1 MRIGQAIIR
10 RIKKEGQAYMIF
22 RPSKSIIVLIF
33 CLLFI
38 GLVCLYSSCHQKG
51 AFIKSDIFAKQLL
64 WVGVGLCCMFLASRI
79 DYHRFSI
86 VIIPLYLFAFCSLI
100 FVLFMGRA
108 IMGAQRWISFGEIS
122 YQPSELG
129 KFALILLLA
138 KYYSLRANTRVGVIS
153 FKTGILQSLVIPL
166 FITMVLTA
174 LVLVQPDLGT
184 AIVYLFVFMSVAFI
198 AEVPLRYLLSL
209 IGTGMVMMPV
219 FWHFLRDYQKSR
231 LLVFL
236 NPNVDPLGAG
246 YTVIQSRIAI
256 GSGRFFGRGWM
267 AGTQSQLNFL
277 AERHTDFIFSV
288 IGEEWGFFGSAMLVI
303 LYAMLI
309 FMILRVSEMA
319 KDSFGRL
326 ICVGVAALL
335 FFHSFINI
343 AMNAGLS
350 PVVGLPLPF
359 ISYGGSSLV
368 INLVGIGIVLNI
380 ARQK

>member
-1 MRIGQAIIR
+1 
-10 RIKKEGQAYMIF
+10 MIL
-22 RPSKSIIVLIF
+22 RPSKSIVIFVL

-51 AFIKSDIFAKQLL
+51 DFIKKDIFNKQLM
-64 WVGVGLCCMFLASRI
+64 WAGIGLCFMFLASRF
-79 DYHRFSI
+79 DYHRWSI
-86 VIIPLYLFAFCSLI
+86 AVIPLYLFSFASLI

-108 IMGAQRWISFGEIS
+108 IMGAQRWIDLGEIS
-122 YQPSELG
+122 FQPSEVG

-138 KYYSLRANTRVGVIS
+138 KYYSSKGVYEVSQSSSRVNI
-153 FKTGILQSLVIPL
+153 FKSLFAPL
-166 FITMVLTA
+166 FFTMLLTC

-184 AIVYLFVFMSVAFI
+184 AIVYLFVFLSIAFI
-198 AEVPLRYLLSL
+198 AEIPLRYLLGL
-209 IGTGMVMMPV
+209 IGTGLVLMPF
-219 FWHFLRDYQKSR
+219 FWHFLKDYQKSR

-236 NPNVDPLGAG
+236 NPNIDPLGAG
-246 YTVIQSRIAI
+246 YTVIQSKIAI
-256 GSGRFFGRGWM
+256 GSGRLFGKGWL

-288 IGEEWGFFGSAMLVI
+288 LGEEWGFFGSIVLISLNFFLV
-303 LYAMLI
+303 

-319 KDSFGRL
+319 KDTFGRL
-326 ICVGVAALL
+326 LCIGIAALI
-335 FFHSFINI
+335 FFHAFINI

-368 INLVGIGIVLNI
+368 INLIGIGIVLNV
-380 ARQK
+380 ARQR